1 MKNAWLQ
8 RLTTMWGI
16 KRWGIKRKT
25 AQPEAERFFI
35 RIGRRT
41 DR

>member
-1 MKNAWLQ
+1 MKNAWRQ
-8 RLTTMWGI
+8 RLTTM
-16 KRWGIKRKT
+16 WGIKRKT

-41 DR
+41 DH